1 MTFLYEG
8 SARFLSHFSPISLLT
23 EKVLS
28 LSQTPQTQP
37 FQLPH
42 SFFGLFL
49 AFFFWYDVFSLF
61 IIHFMHFLPNF
72 WGCWTFLGF
81 SKLMSLSQ
89 IFGIDIC
96 LNDLKS
102 SCITSHEHFNYIF
115 MHYRCMLYTLNC
127 CVLLDLDWAK
137 PMIFL
142 NLHVTCSCIFMHTYL
157 QLFIFLYIIL
167 LVLFWL
173 SLNLSCVSLL
183 YGT

>member
-1 MTFLYEG
+1 MKDLHDFYLI
-8 SARFLSHFSPISLLT
+8 SPRSLSRQKRFSPSPKHLKLNLFNFLTLSSVSSLHSSSGMMFSH
-23 EKVLS
+23 S
-28 LSQTPQTQP
+28 LSYISCIFYLT
-37 FQLPH
+37 
-42 SFFGLFL
+42 FGVVEH
-49 AFFFWYDVFSLF
+49 FW
-61 IIHFMHFLPNF
+61 
-72 WGCWTFLGF
+72 GF

-89 IFGIDIC
+89 IFGMGIY

-115 MHYRCMLYTLNC
+115 MHYRCVLYTLNC

-173 SLNLSCVSLL
+173 SLTLSCVSLL